1 MFLFYVMYKKQH
13 KIIFIFSFILLL
25 VFLGIQKEFLFAQ
38 PTLETTKNL
47 ETQVSNISITV
58 IVNDVNFNLSLN
70 KGNSLYEVLYE
81 AREKNQITFSGRQY
95 SGLGFFIT
103 DIESLHQGNGK
114 NLLYYINDE
123 KAKIGISSYI
133 PKDGDIINWKL
144 E

>member
-1 MFLFYVMYKKQH
+1 MYKKQH